1 MKRLNLSV
9 ILSLIAIVL
18 LVPSGGWA
26 EKEAVKLTPEDIK
39 VSDEKIELPSAV
51 EILSDLQKSNIK
63 FTPDTANSDISKY
76 TTKQQRSL
84 NLGRLISQA
93 AVSVTV
99 KDADSLS
106 ILAYSIEALGK
117 TFGVSGTIETRR
129 EKIIDLVKKGDWAQA
144 TAEVVQ
150 LESWIKPEIESLRN
164 PDAVRLANVGGW
176 ITGLYLATKGLMGN
190 YTPEASKILRAPKL
204 TADLIAQMDKLEENL
219 KTGVTKQIMTALPEI
234 KRLVSV
240 NQDESIS
247 LESVKEL
254 NRISS
259 GLVKAMAE

>member
-1 MKRLNLSV
+1 M
-9 ILSLIAIVL
+9 SLIAIVL
-18 LVPSGGWA
+18 LLPSGSWAA
-26 EKEAVKLTPEDIK
+26 EKEAVKLTLEDIK
-39 VSDEKIELPSAV
+39 VADETIGLPSAV
-51 EILSDLQKSNIK
+51 EILSNLQKSNIK

-76 TTKQQRSL
+76 TTKEQRSL

-117 TFGVSGTIETRR
+117 TFGVSGTIEKRR
-129 EKIIDLVKKGDWAQA
+129 EKIIDFVKKGDWDQA
-144 TAEVVQ
+144 TTEVVQ
-150 LESWIKPEIESLRN
+150 LESWVKQEIVSLRN

-190 YTPEASKILRAPKL
+190 YTPEASKILRAPAL
-204 TADLIAQMDKLEENL
+204 TADLIAQMAKLPENL
-219 KTGVTKQIMTALPEI
+219 QTGVSKQIMTALPEI

-240 NQDESIS
+240 NQEESIS